1 MAYLLE
7 KIDIDNRHLEI
18 ELADR
23 KIEREVVLI
32 FARERENEK
41 DSLL

>member
-1 MAYLLE
+1 MVYLLE
-7 KIDIDNRHLEI
+7 KIIDNRHSEI
-18 ELADR
+18 ELTDR